1 MPMLGFDLLKKIIAV
16 FALTGTMLAFQ
27 GCDNSNSPGKSQT
40 SAGEQVDSSTEV
52 EQQKFNL
59 YVKAYNG
66 LLDNTFGLVGSIRL
80 YGEMKLDR
88 AKSTDTLHAPKSSS
102 YYTDAINALKQ
113 GRALSAPGSEAA
125 DLAADS
131 LLKTLPVVI
140 ARIDEIEPYF
150 NGGGYREDN
159 LAKGKAQDPATQAAF
174 QDAMDSLGQ
183 MDEALSAYQRRAQTA
198 EAEAFRNEGNMPLYY
213 TLSSL
218 MLGTDMV
225 NAMSQ
230 KDVSTADTIVPKLE
244 ASLEDLRKALVDVK
258 DPVAKSSMD
267 NVRSALTNAI
277 GFMRQYKTL
286 KQDSAINAMMSSYNA
301 AVRAANNLH

>member
-1 MPMLGFDLLKKIIAV
+1 MPILGFDFFKKVVAV
-16 FALTGTMLAFQ
+16 CALTGTMIALQ
-27 GCDNSNSPGKSQT
+27 GCDNSNSPDKSQT
-40 SAGEQVDSSTEV
+40 SASKQIDSAAAV

-66 LLDNTFGLVGSIRL
+66 LLDNTFGLIGSIRL
-80 YGEMKLDR
+80 YREMKLDR
-88 AKSTDTLHAPKSSS
+88 AKPTDMLRAPKSSS

-113 GRALSAPGSEAA
+113 GRALSAPDSEGA
-125 DLAADS
+125 DAAADS
-131 LLKTLPVVI
+131 LLRTLPVVV

-174 QDAMDSLGQ
+174 QDALDSLGL
-183 MDEALSAYQRRAQTA
+183 MDEALSAYQRRAQTE
-198 EAEAFRNEGNMPLYY
+198 EAEAFRKEGNMPVYY

-225 NAMSQ
+225 NAMSR
-230 KDVSTADTIVPKLE
+230 KDVPTADTILPKLE
-244 ASLEDLRKALVDVK
+244 ASLEGLRKALTDVK

-267 NVRSALTNAI
+267 NVHSALTNAI
-277 GFMRQYKTL
+277 GFMRQYKAL
-286 KQDSAINAMMSSYNA
+286 KQDSSINAMMSSYNA
-301 AVRAANNLH
+301 AVKAANNLH